1 MSDRKITVAGLAK
14 ELGISSAAVSN
25 LRGDVMPK
33 IGGDRV
39 NQIIIALNC
48 LLKPGEKPIGA
59 ADLLGFGLTVEE
71 MQHVQER
78 QIENSKIKRKP
89 RGRPRI

>member
-14 ELGISSAAVSN
+14 ELSISSAAVSN
-25 LRGDVMPK
+25 LRSDVMPK

-39 NQIIIALNC
+39 NQIIVALNC

-59 ADLLGFGLTVEE
+59 TDLLGFGLTIVE
-71 MQHVQER
+71 MQHIQER

>member
-1 MSDRKITVAGLAK
+1 MRDRKITVAGLAN
-14 ELGISSAAVSN
+14 ELGVSKAAVSN
-25 LRGDVMPK
+25 LRGDAMPK
-33 IGGDRV
+33 IGSERV
-39 NQIIIALNC
+39 NQIIVALNC

-71 MQHVQER
+71 MQYVQER